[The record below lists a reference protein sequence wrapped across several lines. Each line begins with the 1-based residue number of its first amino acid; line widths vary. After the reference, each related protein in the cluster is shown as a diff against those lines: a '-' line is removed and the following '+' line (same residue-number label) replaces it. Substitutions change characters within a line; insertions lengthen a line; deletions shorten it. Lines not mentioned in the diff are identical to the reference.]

1 MKRRY
6 LFLLLVLLLPIFV
19 YADTCD
25 NSKIVIS
32 DLEMIESTGY
42 AEDISSPSINNQLIN
57 TNLKLYDVGD
67 SITYRFNIK
76 NNSNEDYD
84 LSKNISNDEY
94 TKYELIT
101 DNNKIKAGEEKTVQL
116 KITHQKRV
124 DDSKYNGG
132 RYIQNK
138 VQNIII
144 GDNIINPSTGISRI
158 IIMVFLFMV
167 FILGSCTF
175 INSNKKYL
183 SLFILFFIPFL
194 VNAACQ
200 YRIRI
205 SSNIEFKKVIPNP
218 CTYEGEL
225 VNNAQYVNG
234 QYTYIYVNTIFHPD
248 VDYNID
254 SMNLDGWRVILTD
267 KDSTDPVT
275 TKLCTSI
282 NNKPIFAMDEMFVG
296 SKATSIDLSSFDTSN
311 VISMSSMFAGVG
323 DISLDLS
330 SFDTRKVYFM
340 QEMFANSLVKYIDVS
355 NFDMHN
361 VRDSSYMFCNVDREK
376 IKTGEYF
383 VGNENT
389 FICESFE
396 PIEFIDCDDPN
407 SPSYYSDFCGHTK

>member
-1 MKRRY
+1 MKKY
-6 LFLLLVLLLPIFV
+6 LILFLILFIPIFV

-42 AEDISSPSINNQLIN
+42 AEEISSPSINNQLIN

-84 LSKNISNDEY
+84 LSKNISSDEN

-101 DNNKIKAGEEKTVQL
+101 DNNKINAGEEKIVQL
-116 KITHQKRV
+116 KITYQKRV

-138 VQNIII
+138 EQNIII

-175 INSNKKYL
+175 INSKKKYL

-225 VNNAQYVNG
+225 VNDAQYVNG
-234 QYTYIYVNTIFHPD
+234 QYTYIYVNTIFHPN
-248 VDYNID
+248 VDYNLD
-254 SMNLDGWRVILTD
+254 SINVDGWRVILTD

-282 NNKPIFAMDEMFVG
+282 NNKPIIAMDEMFAD
-296 SKATSIDLSSFDTSN
+296 SKATSIDLSSFDTS
-311 VISMSSMFAGVG
+311 M
-323 DISLDLS
+323 
-330 SFDTRKVYFM
+330 VYFM
-340 QEMFANSLVKYIDVS
+340 QDMFMNSLVNFIDVS
-355 NFDMHN
+355 NFDMRN
-361 VRDSSYMFCNVDREK
+361 VLDSSYMFCNVDREK
-376 IKTGEYF
+376 IKTGEYC
-383 VGNENT
+383 VENENT
-389 FICESFE
+389 FICESFG
-396 PIEFIDCDDPN
+396 PIEHIDCDDPN